1 MTAPTTA
8 PRRAE
13 ARAERRRPV
22 VRRRASVLGVL
33 GELLMTAGV
42 IVLLFLGW
50 YLWLGD
56 VIAGSA
62 QNEAGQELRE
72 QWQLEEPPSTDGGP
86 LVGTP
91 QDPALAPVPEEPGA
105 TADVIATMLIPRF
118 GGDYVRTI
126 AQGIGLREVLNN
138 TETGIGHYPGTAMP
152 GAVGNF
158 AVAAHRTTYGA
169 PFNRILDL
177 QVDDSIYIETEA
189 GWYQYAFRSSEIVAP
204 SAVDV
209 LEPVPRQPGVE
220 PTERILTMTTCHPLF
235 SAAERAIGY
244 AVMTAWYPREDGAP
258 AELIDNGSAGA

>member
-1 MTAPTTA
+1 MTAPATA
-8 PRRAE
+8 PRQE
-13 ARAERRRPV
+13 HERGRRGAPV

-42 IVLLFLGW
+42 VVLLFLGW

-62 QNEAGQELRE
+62 QNEAGQQLQE
-72 QWQLEEPPSTDGGP
+72 QWQLEQPPSTDGP
-86 LVGTP
+86 RVGAP
-91 QDPALAPVPEEPGA
+91 QDPSTAPVLPEPAA
-105 TADVIATMLIPRF
+105 TADRFATMLIPRF
-118 GGDYVRTI
+118 GADYVRTI
-126 AQGIGLREVLNN
+126 AQGVGLREVLNDP
-138 TETGIGHYPGTAMP
+138 ETGIGHYPGTAMP

-177 QVDDSIYIETEA
+177 QVDDSIFVETEA
-189 GWYQYAFRSSEIVAP
+189 GWYQYSFRSSEIVRP

-209 LEPVPRQPGVE
+209 LEPVPRQPGVD

-244 AVMTAWYPREDGAP
+244 AVMTAWYPREGGAP
-258 AELIDNGSAGA
+258 AELVDLAAAAG